1 MRRMDFHGKVV
12 WVTGSSSGIGEATIK
27 EFASLGADVV
37 IHYYQHKEQ
46 AESIEKFIQ
55 SHYQVETLLVQGD
68 VANEEDVKRMV
79 EEVLNKFGQI
89 DVLVNNAGI
98 AIDTMFE
105 AKTVDNFRRTLDV
118 NLIGTFLMGKYIG
131 KIMFNQKTGR
141 IINISSTNG
150 IDTVYPES
158 IDYDAS
164 KAGVLSLTKNLAI
177 QYAPY
182 VLVNTLAPGW
192 VNTPMNQELDSE
204 MIEAEEKKI
213 LLGRFASPEEIAH
226 VVVFLA
232 SDKASYINASVL
244 RVDGGFYV

>member
-79 EEVLNKFGQI
+79 EEVLSKFGQI

-105 AKTVDNFRRTLDV
+105 DKTVDNFRRTLDV

-213 LLGRFASPEEIAH
+213 LLGRFALSEEIAH

>member
-79 EEVLNKFGQI
+79 EEVLSKFGQI

-105 AKTVDNFRRTLDV
+105 DKTVDNFRRTLDV

>member
-1 MRRMDFHGKVV
+1 MDFHGKVV

-79 EEVLNKFGQI
+79 EEVLSKFGQI

-105 AKTVDNFRRTLDV
+105 DKTVDNFRRTLDV

-150 IDTVYPES
+150 IDTVYPYS

>member
-1 MRRMDFHGKVV
+1 MDFHGKVV

-79 EEVLNKFGQI
+79 EEVLSKFGQI

-105 AKTVDNFRRTLDV
+105 DKTVDNFRRTLDV

-213 LLGRFASPEEIAH
+213 LLGRFALSEEIAH

>member
-1 MRRMDFHGKVV
+1 MDFHGKVV

-98 AIDTMFE
+98 AIDTTFE
-105 AKTVDNFRRTLDV
+105 DKTVDNFRRTLDV

-177 QYAPY
+177 RYAPY

-244 RVDGGFYV
+244 RVDGGFYVQYD

>member
-37 IHYYQHKEQ
+37 IHYYHHKEQ

-105 AKTVDNFRRTLDV
+105 DKTVDNFRRTLDV

>member
-1 MRRMDFHGKVV
+1 MDFHGKVV

-98 AIDTMFE
+98 AIDTTFE
-105 AKTVDNFRRTLDV
+105 DKTVDNFRRTLDV

-232 SDKASYINASVL
+232 SDKASYINA
-244 RVDGGFYV
+244 

>member
-12 WVTGSSSGIGEATIK
+12 WATGSSSGIGEATIK

-105 AKTVDNFRRTLDV
+105 DKTVDNFRRTLDV

>member
-1 MRRMDFHGKVV
+1 MDFHGKVV

-79 EEVLNKFGQI
+79 EEVLSKFGQI

-98 AIDTMFE
+98 AIDTTFE
-105 AKTVDNFRRTLDV
+105 DKTVDNFRRTLDV

>member
-105 AKTVDNFRRTLDV
+105 DKTVDNFRRTLDV

-213 LLGRFASPEEIAH
+213 LLGRFALSEEIAH

>member
-46 AESIEKFIQ
+46 AKSIEKFIQ

-98 AIDTMFE
+98 AIDTTFE
-105 AKTVDNFRRTLDV
+105 DKTVDNFRRTLDV

>member
-1 MRRMDFHGKVV
+1 MDFHGKVV

-98 AIDTMFE
+98 AIDTTFE
-105 AKTVDNFRRTLDV
+105 DKTVDNFRRTLDV

-244 RVDGGFYV
+244 RVDGGFYVQYD

>member
-1 MRRMDFHGKVV
+1 MDFHGKVV

-98 AIDTMFE
+98 AIDTTFE
-105 AKTVDNFRRTLDV
+105 DKTVDNFRRTLDV

>member
-105 AKTVDNFRRTLDV
+105 DKTVDNFRRTLDV

-213 LLGRFASPEEIAH
+213 LLGCFASPEEIAH

>member
-98 AIDTMFE
+98 AIDTTFE
-105 AKTVDNFRRTLDV
+105 DKTVDNFRRTLDV

>member
-1 MRRMDFHGKVV
+1 
-12 WVTGSSSGIGEATIK
+12 
-27 EFASLGADVV
+27 
-37 IHYYQHKEQ
+37 
-46 AESIEKFIQ
+46 
-55 SHYQVETLLVQGD
+55 
-68 VANEEDVKRMV
+68 
-79 EEVLNKFGQI
+79 
-89 DVLVNNAGI
+89 
-98 AIDTMFE
+98 
-105 AKTVDNFRRTLDV
+105 
-118 NLIGTFLMGKYIG
+118 
-131 KIMFNQKTGR
+131 MFNQKTGR

>member
-1 MRRMDFHGKVV
+1 MDFHGKVV

-98 AIDTMFE
+98 AIDTTFE
-105 AKTVDNFRRTLDV
+105 DKTVDNFRRTLDV

-131 KIMFNQKTGR
+131 KIKRTG
-141 IINISSTNG
+141 
-150 IDTVYPES
+150 
-158 IDYDAS
+158 
-164 KAGVLSLTKNLAI
+164 NL
-177 QYAPY
+177 
-182 VLVNTLAPGW
+182 L
-192 VNTPMNQELDSE
+192 
-204 MIEAEEKKI
+204 
-213 LLGRFASPEEIAH
+213 
-226 VVVFLA
+226 
-232 SDKASYINASVL
+232 
-244 RVDGGFYV
+244 

>member
-1 MRRMDFHGKVV
+1 MDFHGKVV

-105 AKTVDNFRRTLDV
+105 DKTVDNFRRTLDV

-213 LLGRFASPEEIAH
+213 LLGRFALSEEIAH

>member
-1 MRRMDFHGKVV
+1 
-12 WVTGSSSGIGEATIK
+12 
-27 EFASLGADVV
+27 
-37 IHYYQHKEQ
+37 
-46 AESIEKFIQ
+46 
-55 SHYQVETLLVQGD
+55 
-68 VANEEDVKRMV
+68 MV
-79 EEVLNKFGQI
+79 EEVLSKFGQI

-105 AKTVDNFRRTLDV
+105 DKTVDNFRRTLDV

-213 LLGRFASPEEIAH
+213 LLGRFALSEEIAH

>member
-98 AIDTMFE
+98 AIDTTFE
-105 AKTVDNFRRTLDV
+105 DKTVDNFRRTLDV

-213 LLGRFASPEEIAH
+213 LLGRFALSEEIAH

>member
-27 EFASLGADVV
+27 EFVSLGADVV

-98 AIDTMFE
+98 AIDTTFE
-105 AKTVDNFRRTLDV
+105 DKTVDNFRRTLDV

-213 LLGRFASPEEIAH
+213 LLGRFALSEEIAH

>member
-1 MRRMDFHGKVV
+1 MDFHGKVV

-68 VANEEDVKRMV
+68 VANEEDVKQMV
-79 EEVLNKFGQI
+79 EEVLSKFGQI

-105 AKTVDNFRRTLDV
+105 DKTVDNFRRTLDV

>member
-1 MRRMDFHGKVV
+1 MDFHGKVV

-79 EEVLNKFGQI
+79 EEVLSKFGQI

-105 AKTVDNFRRTLDV
+105 DKTVDNFRRTLDV

>member
-1 MRRMDFHGKVV
+1 MDFHGKVV

-37 IHYYQHKEQ
+37 IHYYQHNEQ

-98 AIDTMFE
+98 AIDTTFE
-105 AKTVDNFRRTLDV
+105 DKTVDNFRRTLDV

>member
-1 MRRMDFHGKVV
+1 MDFHGKVV

-79 EEVLNKFGQI
+79 EEILNKFGQI

-98 AIDTMFE
+98 AIDTTFE
-105 AKTVDNFRRTLDV
+105 DKTVDNFRRTLDV

>member
-1 MRRMDFHGKVV
+1 MDFHGKVV

-46 AESIEKFIQ
+46 AKSIEKFIQ

-98 AIDTMFE
+98 AIDTTFE
-105 AKTVDNFRRTLDV
+105 DKTVDNFRRTLDV

>member
-1 MRRMDFHGKVV
+1 MDFHGKVV

-37 IHYYQHKEQ
+37 IHYYHHKEQ

-105 AKTVDNFRRTLDV
+105 DKTVDNFRRTLDV

>member
-98 AIDTMFE
+98 AIDTTFE
-105 AKTVDNFRRTLDV
+105 DKTVDNFRRTLDV

-131 KIMFNQKTGR
+131 TIMFNQKTGR

>member
-98 AIDTMFE
+98 AIDTTFE
-105 AKTVDNFRRTLDV
+105 DKTVDNFRRTLDV

-150 IDTVYPES
+150 IDTAYPES

>member
-1 MRRMDFHGKVV
+1 MDFHGKVV

-105 AKTVDNFRRTLDV
+105 DKTVDNFRRTLDV

-213 LLGRFASPEEIAH
+213 LLGHFASPEEIAH

>member
-1 MRRMDFHGKVV
+1 MDFHGKVV
-12 WVTGSSSGIGEATIK
+12 WVTGSSSEIGEATIK

-55 SHYQVETLLVQGD
+55 SHYQVETLLVQGV

-105 AKTVDNFRRTLDV
+105 DKTVDNFRRTLDV

>member
-79 EEVLNKFGQI
+79 EEVLSKFGQI

-98 AIDTMFE
+98 AIDTTFE
-105 AKTVDNFRRTLDV
+105 DKTVDNFRRTLDV

>member
-1 MRRMDFHGKVV
+1 MDFHGKVV

-98 AIDTMFE
+98 AIDTTFE
-105 AKTVDNFRRTLDV
+105 DKTIDNFRRTLDV

-213 LLGRFASPEEIAH
+213 LLGRFALSEEIAH

>member
-1 MRRMDFHGKVV
+1 MDFHGKVV

-55 SHYQVETLLVQGD
+55 FHYQVETLLVQGD

-105 AKTVDNFRRTLDV
+105 DKTVDNFRRTLDV

>member
-1 MRRMDFHGKVV
+1 MDFHGKVV

-105 AKTVDNFRRTLDV
+105 DKTVDNFRRTLDV

-244 RVDGGFYV
+244 RVDGGFYVQYD